1 MKTTVEDQHLQKVVS
16 MTLRSG
22 VTTASVVSA
31 IGGLL
36 FLIANGRQTVDFHTF
51 AGTNSPFTSLASI
64 THALFGS
71 DAAAS
76 KLAIVQVGVLILL
89 LTPVLR
95 VALSI
100 VGFAMEKDH
109 TYVLITA
116 IVLMTLMCSIILH

>member
-16 MTLRSG
+16 VTLRSG

-36 FLIANGRQTVDFHTF
+36 FLVTNGRQTVDFHTF

-64 THALFGS
+64 THALFDS

-76 KLAIVQVGVLILL
+76 KLAIVQMGVLILL